1 MKNPDAMEEDKI
13 TEEEQ
18 EANAIFTEK
27 SDVCQILLDRYAK
40 SSTPQHRH
48 LIATAA
54 AVRSIITAEALPL
67 TPLSYFAAVVTTI
80 ANSSEAL
87 DTTETAALLTL
98 LSMVLPAVPAQA
110 ITHQKAADA
119 VSVLV
124 DLLRNRG
131 EAMAAS
137 SFRAV
142 VKCLGVLVGF
152 CALEDWESVKLGFET
167 LLKFSVD
174 KRPKVWFCPIFIENY
189 LLRFVLIVALH
200 MLWDSYML

>member
-1 MKNPDAMEEDKI
+1 MKNPNAMEEDDN

-18 EANAIFTEK
+18 LADAIFTEK
-27 SDVCQILLDRYAK
+27 SDICQSLMNRYAK
-40 SSTPQHRH
+40 SSAPQHRH

-80 ANSSEAL
+80 VNSSETL
-87 DTTETAALLTL
+87 DSTGIAALSTL

-110 ITHQKAADA
+110 ITHPKAVEA
-119 VSVLV
+119 VSILV
-124 DLLRNRG
+124 ELLRSRG
-131 EAMAAS
+131 EGMAAS
-137 SFRAV
+137 SLRAV

-152 CALEDWESVKLGFET
+152 CDLEDWDSVSLGFET

-174 KRPKVWFCPIFIENY
+174 KRPKVWFCLIFMEND
-189 LLRFVLIVALH
+189 FCFDFSMPVCFDKI
-200 MLWDSYML
+200 